1 MLNRAIPT
9 EVFDNILSRISDDKH
24 TLAQCMRVSPTF
36 NALAAPLLYR
46 SIKIDNTVKF
56 FFAAP
61 RQSDDFVKT
70 RKTADKAF
78 SLGYVKELEYK
89 THKRSECTPLAQ
101 LKTWDRL
108 LLRVPILQIKY
119 RASEKAWP
127 LCDCLEFIS
136 PRKLVYKGHGFDD
149 EHMIQFI
156 PDDTYRETTVSI
168 IPFVSRFFARHIPL
182 LYHSPALRLR
192 QSIFVFPARP
202 SYASES
208 AYRHWE
214 SIRDQL
220 FHAVRRI
227 GTPNSIILVHIESL
241 FDERLEA
248 GEYKDMMAVE
258 AATLDTRIAYLKS
271 LSAASASIAIRQW
284 KKEEEARKVEFKFI
298 SMETYLAEYDWEG
311 EFTEEEVRPWMTRE
325 EWIEKRGS
333 GQ

>member
-9 EVFDNILSRISDDKH
+9 EVLDNILSRISNDKH
-24 TLAQCMRVSPTF
+24 TLAQCMRVPSTF

-61 RQSDDFVKT
+61 RQSEEFAKT

-78 SLGYVKELEYK
+78 NLGYVKELEYK
-89 THKRSECTPLAQ
+89 THAKKGCTPSAR
-101 LKTWDRL
+101 LKKWDRL
-108 LLRVPILQIKY
+108 VLRVPILEVNY
-119 RASEKAWP
+119 RTAEEECP
-127 LCDCLEFIS
+127 LCDCLRFIS
-136 PRKLVYKGHGFDD
+136 PRKLVYKGNGLDD
-149 EHMIQFI
+149 YMIQFI
-156 PDDTYRETTVSI
+156 SDDTHRETTVSI
-168 IPFVSRFFARHIPL
+168 MPFVLHWFEAHISL
-182 LYHSPALRLR
+182 LYNSPALRLS
-192 QSIFVFPARP
+192 QSIFIFPARHL
-202 SYASES
+202 YASEP

-214 SIRDQL
+214 SIRADL
-220 FHAVRRI
+220 FHAVRKT
-227 GTPNSIILVHIESL
+227 GTPNSIILVNIESL

-271 LSAASASIAIRQW
+271 LSAVSASIATRQW

-311 EFTEEEVRPWMTRE
+311 EFTQEQLEPWMTRE
-325 EWIEKRGS
+325 EWIRKRGS